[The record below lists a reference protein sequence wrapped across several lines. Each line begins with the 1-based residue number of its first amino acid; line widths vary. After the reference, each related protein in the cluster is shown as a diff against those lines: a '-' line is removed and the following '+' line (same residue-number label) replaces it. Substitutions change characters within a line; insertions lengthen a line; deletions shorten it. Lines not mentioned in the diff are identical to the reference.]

1 MIWAPPTNDWG
12 EYVSTNEALHQLPT
26 GDAKLPG
33 GSDELSL
40 SCAGKLYHYIYI
52 YIVYISYYRYI
63 YIYYTC
69 INIYIYIAYT
79 YVYIIYIYIYIIY
92 IYFFIIYI
100 FYIWKFPKM
109 GVPPT
114 HPKLR
119 PFSAHSSVK
128 RFGQISS
135 AWARRRLMLPWRS
148 HKGMIW
154 NQSHKGLGYIC
165 IYIDMYV
172 YINLYI
178 YILFCWGNLLGP
190 ISNIILP
197 LAWYTWSWTQPLCQV
212 AIGKTWDFQ
221 S

>member
-1 MIWAPPTNDWG
+1 
-12 EYVSTNEALHQLPT
+12 
-26 GDAKLPG
+26 
-33 GSDELSL
+33 
-40 SCAGKLYHYIYI
+40 
-52 YIVYISYYRYI
+52 
-63 YIYYTC
+63 
-69 INIYIYIAYT
+69 
-79 YVYIIYIYIYIIY
+79 
-92 IYFFIIYI
+92 
-100 FYIWKFPKM
+100 M

-165 IYIDMYV
+165 IYIYMYIYIHTYV

-178 YILFCWGNLLGP
+178 YILLCWENLLGP

-221 S
+221 SSKKPCCSVHQPQPAPQTPNRSGPSFLSGDWSHLKNPNSPCYDRSSLATHGPHVAPYRSNIFGYPKGW